1 LEIFNTFNFFST
13 KLRSVPSLL
22 PISITF
28 FVSSISKEES
38 RKHLDK
44 MLFHEA
50 SPANGHLYD
59 VNLIATVVNKFL
71 QDSTKGSGILGATTT
86 GDFGS

>member
-1 LEIFNTFNFFST
+1 MTNKNDLYIYDVSHPQVDGNA
-13 KLRSVPSLL
+13 
-22 PISITF
+22 TF

-71 QDSTKGSGILGATTT
+71 QDSTKGSGIVGATTT